1 MNDKNITKRTVIFS
15 TLMLL
20 VLFYLVAS
28 YVPFKQH
35 IEQTVPAIVYINGEV
50 SGTTTVQI
58 DGKKTNYL
66 RPDKSDEFSG
76 KFAIE
81 MYEGTR
87 YEITSAAINWI
98 KPSEYLLFYNAIL
111 AYIGTSPRNLEMVH
125 LLIDEDMKQFILS
138 LEDGVV
144 IATSEEIYQQHGDRY
159 Q

>member
-1 MNDKNITKRTVIFS
+1 MNDKNLTRRTAVFS
-15 TLMLL
+15 TLTLL
-20 VLFYLVAS
+20 VLLYLIVS

-66 RPDKSDEFSG
+66 RPGKPDKFSG

-81 MYEGTR
+81 MYERTCRSGVNANVYWQT
-87 YEITSAAINWI
+87 
-98 KPSEYLLFYNAIL
+98 PSEYDYPHFNARLIYMQSGSSF
-111 AYIGTSPRNLEMVH
+111 AMKH

-144 IATSEEIYQQHGDRY
+144 IATSEEIYQQHGAGY

>member
-1 MNDKNITKRTVIFS
+1 MFRSSNTLNKRYPPSF
-15 TLMLL
+15 
-20 VLFYLVAS
+20 
-28 YVPFKQH
+28 
-35 IEQTVPAIVYINGEV
+35 YINGEA
-50 SGTTTVQI
+50 SDTTTVQI

-144 IATSEEIYQQHGDRY
+144 IATSEEIYQQYGNRY
-159 Q
+159 